1 VTTNRQRRARA
12 RQRREERVTGF
23 DDPMHDEHVRSA
35 LAALADPPPTE
46 QEPAMP
52 APVANDLWSQFRAL
66 QQEVAELR
74 DRVDMLVEQRSP
86 TSPSELDEV
95 IMSVMDRLPL
105 GIHVTPAAIA
115 ASASQDVK
123 AVGSRM
129 VVLANQHLIS
139 RHEQAG
145 HRPTYS
151 RKG

>member
-46 QEPAMP
+46 QEPDMP
-52 APVANDLWSQFRAL
+52 ASVPNDLWSQLREL
-66 QQEVAELR
+66 RQEVADLR
-74 DRVDMLVEQRSP
+74 DRVDMLAEQRTP
-86 TSPSELDEV
+86 PNASELDEV
-95 IMSVMDRLPL
+95 IMGVMDRLPL
-105 GIHVTPAAIA
+105 GIHVTPAGIA

-123 AVGSRM
+123 AVASRM
-129 VVLANQHLIS
+129 VVLANQRLIS